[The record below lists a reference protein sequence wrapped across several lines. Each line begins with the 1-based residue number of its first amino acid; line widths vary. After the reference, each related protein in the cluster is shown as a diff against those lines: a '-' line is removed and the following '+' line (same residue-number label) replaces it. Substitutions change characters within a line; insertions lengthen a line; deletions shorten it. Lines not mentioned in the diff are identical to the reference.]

1 MEDSEKILDVAE
13 PVEEVAEETTI
24 VDENTQEETSEEFT
38 EQEVTVEEADKSDE
52 TETEKK
58 VQSDEENANY
68 AQIRRKAEEDANKK
82 IEEAKAKAYE
92 EGKLAVYKG
101 KINPY
106 TNRPITDLAD
116 AEMYETMYQLERE
129 GKDPINDLPDALL
142 NKRKEEN
149 KVIQEKKILEEKT
162 KKEVDEFVEKY
173 PNVNLKE
180 LLDDSFFNDYI
191 RGKNNSLTELYEG
204 FNNFKNAFRNSA
216 INVAKQTIANAQA
229 SPGSLSSNNDSSTII
244 DFKNMSSEDFQKYVT
259 KVKNGEIR

>member
-38 EQEVTVEEADKSDE
+38 EQEAVEEADKSDE

-116 AEMYETMYQLERE
+116 AEMYETMYQLEQD

-149 KVIQEKKILEEKT
+149 KVIQEKKNLEEKT

-173 PNVNLKE
+173 PNVDLKE

-216 INVAKQTIANAQA
+216 IEVAKQTIANAQA
-229 SPGSLSSNNDSSTII
+229 TPGSLKGDSDNTVDYS
-244 DFKNMSSEDFQKYVT
+244 NMSDEEFETMIQKA
-259 KVKNGEIR
+259 KDGEL

>member
-1 MEDSEKILDVAE
+1 MENSEKILDVAE

-38 EQEVTVEEADKSDE
+38 EQEAVEEADKSDE

-116 AEMYETMYQLERE
+116 AEMYETMYQLEQD

-149 KVIQEKKILEEKT
+149 KAIQEKKNLEEKT

-173 PNVNLKE
+173 PNVDLKE

-216 INVAKQTIANAQA
+216 IEVAKQTIANAQA
-229 SPGSLSSNNDSSTII
+229 TPGSLKGDSDNTVDYS
-244 DFKNMSSEDFQKYVT
+244 NMSDEEFETMIQKA
-259 KVKNGEIR
+259 KDGEL

>member
-38 EQEVTVEEADKSDE
+38 EQEAVEEDDKSDE

-116 AEMYETMYQLERE
+116 AEMYETMYQLEQD

-216 INVAKQTIANAQA
+216 IEVAKQTIANAQA
-229 SPGSLSSNNDSSTII
+229 TPGSLKGDSDNTI
-244 DFKNMSSEDFQKYVT
+244 DYSNMSDEEFETMIQKA
-259 KVKNGEIR
+259 KDGEL

>member
-24 VDENTQEETSEEFT
+24 VDENTQEETSEEFA
-38 EQEVTVEEADKSDE
+38 EQEVTVEETDKSNE

-58 VQSDEENANY
+58 VQTDEENANY

-116 AEMYETMYQLERE
+116 AEMYETMYQLEQD

-142 NKRKEEN
+142 NKRKEE
-149 KVIQEKKILEEKT
+149 KKNLEEKT

-173 PNVNLKE
+173 PNVDLKE

-216 INVAKQTIANAQA
+216 IEVAKQTIANAQA
-229 SPGSLSSNNDSSTII
+229 TPGSLKGDSDNTI
-244 DFKNMSSEDFQKYVT
+244 DYSNMSDEEFEIMIQKA
-259 KVKNGEIR
+259 KDGEL

>member
-38 EQEVTVEEADKSDE
+38 EQEAVEEADKSDE

-58 VQSDEENANY
+58 VQSDEEKANY

-92 EGKLAVYKG
+92 EGQLAVYKG

-116 AEMYETMYQLERE
+116 AEMYETMYQLEQD

-149 KVIQEKKILEEKT
+149 KVIQEKKNLEEKT

-173 PNVNLKE
+173 PNVDLKE

-216 INVAKQTIANAQA
+216 IEVAKQTIANAQA
-229 SPGSLSSNNDSSTII
+229 TPGSLKGDSDNTI
-244 DFKNMSSEDFQKYVT
+244 DYSNMSDEEFETMIQKA
-259 KVKNGEIR
+259 KDGEL

>member
-1 MEDSEKILDVAE
+1 MEDSEKTLDVAE

-38 EQEVTVEEADKSDE
+38 EQEVSDGNLE
-52 TETEKK
+52 QEKTTETEKK
-58 VQSDEENANY
+58 VQTDEENANY

-106 TNRPITDLAD
+106 TNRPIIDLAD
-116 AEMYETMYQLERE
+116 AEMYETMFKLEQD

-149 KVIQEKKILEEKT
+149 KAIQEKKNLEEKT
-162 KKEVDEFVEKY
+162 KKEVDEFVSKY
-173 PNVNLKE
+173 PSVDLKE
-180 LLDDSFFNDYI
+180 LLNDSFFNDYI
-191 RGKNNSLTELYEG
+191 RGKDNSLTELYEG
-204 FNNFKNAFRNSA
+204 FNSFKNAFRNSA
-216 INVAKQTIANAQA
+216 IEVAKQTIANAQA
-229 SPGSLSSNNDSSTII
+229 TPGSLKGDSDNTVDYS
-244 DFKNMSSEDFQKYVT
+244 NMSNEEFETMIQKA
-259 KVKNGEIR
+259 KDGEL

>member
-13 PVEEVAEETTI
+13 PVEEVAEETTV
-24 VDENTQEETSEEFT
+24 VDENTQEEASEEFT
-38 EQEVTVEEADKSDE
+38 EKDVSTDSDE
-52 TETEKK
+52 KSETTETEKK
-58 VQSDEENANY
+58 VQTDEENANY

-116 AEMYETMYQLERE
+116 AEMYETMYQLEQD

-149 KVIQEKKILEEKT
+149 RVIQEKKNLEEKT
-162 KKEVDEFVEKY
+162 KKEVDEFVSKY
-173 PNVNLKE
+173 PDVNLKE

-191 RGKNNSLTELYEG
+191 RGKDNSLTELYEG

-216 INVAKQTIANAQA
+216 IEVAKQTIANAQA
-229 SPGSLSSNNDSSTII
+229 TPGSLNGDSDDTINYS
-244 DFKNMSSEDFQKYVT
+244 NMSDAEFEKMIQKA
-259 KVKNGEIR
+259 KDGEL